1 MTMELRIIGFKSV
14 FLVHF
19 FIFIKKKSLNKLF
32 EKIQLLFA
40 SKRFNTIIK
49 PKI

>member
-1 MTMELRIIGFKSV
+1 MELRIIGFKIV

-19 FIFIKKKSLNKLF
+19 FIFIKKSLNKLF

-49 PKI
+49 PKM